1 MRELIKTLFA
11 FANRYERQLS
21 GAGMVG
27 GFAFDDVTFRRIDL
41 PNTQAIFI
49 GYLVLAAAAILLL
62 HLFMRRQADG
72 KAIPRWHG
80 MLPMAAQ
87 FALGGLWSAFLV
99 FYSRGAVL
107 SEAWPFLLVLAAIL
121 IANEVFKKYLDRLIL
136 TAIMYFFA
144 LFSYAILTVPILT
157 HTIGRFTFLLSGGIA
172 VGAFALF
179 LWLVASIGRP
189 QWRAARWPVLAGSA
203 AVFAVLNAFYFTGI
217 LPPLPLAL
225 ADEGIY
231 HHVVKQDDSYTA
243 EAEPAPWFAGR
254 FFPAT
259 VHVKPGEPLYF
270 YSAVFAPIALS
281 TDIVHDWQRYDP
293 KAKVWRSVS
302 RVVYPIHGGR
312 DGGYRGY
319 TVKHAPAAG
328 LWRVDVDTTD
338 GHIIGRLKFHVEDT
352 GQPVPLAVKTLN

>member
-1 MRELIKTLFA
+1 MRELIQTLLA
-11 FANRYERQLS
+11 FVNRYERQLS

-62 HLFMRRQADG
+62 HLFMRRAGEG
-72 KAIPRWHG
+72 KPLPRWHG
-80 MLPMAAQ
+80 ILPMAAQ

-99 FYSRGAVL
+99 FYSRGAVFA
-107 SEAWPFLLVLAAIL
+107 EAWPFLMVLAVIL

-136 TAIMYFFA
+136 TAILFFFA

-157 HTIGRFTFLLSGGIA
+157 HSIGRFTFLLSGGIA
-172 VGAFALF
+172 LGAFALF
-179 LWLVASIGRP
+179 LWLVANTGRE
-189 QWRAARWPVLAGSA
+189 QWRAARWPVLGGAA
-203 AVFAVLNAFYFTGI
+203 AVYAVLNAFYFTGI

-231 HHVVKQDDSYTA
+231 HHVVKADDRYTA
-243 EAEPAPWFAGR
+243 EAEAEPWFTGA
-254 FFPAT
+254 FVPKT
-259 VHVKPGEPLYF
+259 VHVKQGAPLYF

-281 TDIVHDWQRYDP
+281 TEIVHDWQRYDA

-302 RVVYPIHGGR
+302 RVVYSIHGGR

-319 TVKHAPAAG
+319 SVKHAPEPG
-328 LWRVDVDTTD
+328 LWRVDVDTAD
-338 GHIIGRLKFHVEDT
+338 GHVIGRLKFTVEDSD
-352 GQPVPLAVKTLN
+352 QPVPLAVKTLN